1 MLPFISLSELHA
13 MNVRALRLALCC
25 AVFGGLPRMAVAEV
39 SLAEQARDVLKKH
52 CARCH
57 APEGTV
63 KGGFD
68 YVLQPDR
75 LAARN
80 KIVPGK
86 AGESELFQLVRDGD
100 MPPRKEKM
108 RPSKEEIALVQQW
121 IDAGAA
127 DWRPAAGPRSFVA
140 EADLIRAMR
149 ADLEALPA
157 QQRRFHRYFTLANLA
172 NAGRPDEELAVARL
186 ALAKLVNSL
195 SWHARLTAPVAIPL
209 APVAGGN
216 TPVAHAPGSPV
227 LLRID
232 MRDYKWNTRQW
243 DRLAAAY
250 PYRTG
255 NNSPDARVCIH
266 LSGTDTPHLRADWFI
281 ATASRPPFYYD
292 LLDMPSTDKGV
303 ERALQVEVAGN
314 IDEQSVARAGFN
326 GSGVSKN
333 NRLIE
338 RHDAAYGA
346 FWKTYDFSE
355 NTERQ
360 NLFRHP
366 LGPPP
371 ASNAFVHAGGEMI
384 FHLPNGLH
392 GFLLA
397 DRNGRRIDRAPVEI
411 VSDPQRPDKAVES
424 GLSCMSCHAAGIIP
438 KADQVRAHVLKNLP
452 AFTKEDVETIKGLYP
467 TDAKLRA
474 LVDED
479 NKRFLTA
486 LAKLGV
492 KKEMP
497 EPITAVTL
505 RYEGVIDLLLAAADA
520 GLTPDEFA
528 KRLGASAELS
538 RALGALR
545 ARGGS
550 LQRETFVTAFPEL
563 VRELRLGDEPA
574 SAVPPAGGPVFG
586 GHTAAILAIAFS
598 SDGKLVLS
606 GSDDRTVRLWDL
618 ATGRE
623 LRRFEAHRG
632 GVATVAFSP
641 DGKWAASAGH
651 DRVLILWRVADGKEL
666 RRMTGHTDPVT
677 ALVFSPDGKLIAS
690 GGTDRTVRLWDAA
703 SGKEVRGFTGHEG
716 KITSMAFAPDGKTL
730 ASASHDHTV
739 RLWDIE
745 TGESLRV
752 LHGHTG
758 PVYAVAFAPDG
769 RAVAAGGNDK
779 MVRIWAVQT
788 GQEVRRLEGHT
799 NAVIRVAFAPDGK
812 TILSGSSRYQTV
824 DQTIRLW
831 DVATGKMQRSYGGAD
846 RNRVSCAAFAPDG
859 KTALTDGPEPV
870 LLRWKL
876 DE

>member
-1 MLPFISLSELHA
+1 MIHRTHPGFRR
-13 MNVRALRLALCC
+13 MNGQLLRLALLG
-25 AVFGGLPRMAVAEV
+25 VVVGGWPGVVVAEDK
-39 SLAEQARDVLKKH
+39 LAEQARDVLKKH

-57 APEGTV
+57 APEGTI

-80 KIVPGK
+80 KLVPGK
-86 AGESELFQLVRDGD
+86 ANESELFQLMRDGD
-100 MPPRKEKM
+100 MPPRKEKA

-121 IDAGAA
+121 IDAGAP
-127 DWRPAAGPRSFVA
+127 DWRPASGPRSFVA
-140 EADLIRAMR
+140 EADLLRAMR

-172 NAGRPDEELAVARL
+172 NAGRPDEELAGTRL

-195 SWHARLTAPVAIPL
+195 SWHARLTAPVVIPI
-209 APVAGGN
+209 APVAN
-216 TPVAHAPGSPV
+216 APGAPGIAPGAPV

-232 MRDYKWNTRQW
+232 MRDYKWNSRQW
-243 DRLAAAY
+243 DRVAAAY

-255 NNSPDARVCIH
+255 SNSPDARVCIH
-266 LSGTDTPHLRADWFI
+266 LTGTETPHVRADWFI

-303 ERALQVEVAGN
+303 ERALNVDAAGN
-314 IDEQSVARAGFN
+314 IDEQTVARAGFN

-338 RHDAAYGA
+338 RHDAAYGS

-371 ASNAFVHAGGEMI
+371 AGNAFVHAGGEMI

-397 DRNGRRIDRAPVEI
+397 DRNGKRIDRAPVEI
-411 VSDPQRPDKAVES
+411 VSDPQRPDKAVEA
-424 GLSCMSCHAAGIIP
+424 GLSCMSCHAAGMIP
-438 KADQVRAHVLKNLP
+438 KADQVRAHVLKNV
-452 AFTKEDVETIKGLYP
+452 ASFSKEDVETIKGLYP
-467 TDAKLRA
+467 LDAKMRA
-474 LVDED
+474 LIDED
-479 NKRFLTA
+479 NKRFLAA
-486 LAKLGV
+486 LAQLGV
-492 KKEMP
+492 KKDTP

-505 RYEGVIDLLLAAADA
+505 RYEGVIDLPLAAADA
-520 GLTPDEFA
+520 GLSAEEFA
-528 KRLGASAELS
+528 KRLGASVELS

-550 LQRETFVTAFPEL
+550 VQRETFVTAFPEL
-563 VRELRLGDEPA
+563 VRELKLGDEPA
-574 SAVPPAGGPVFG
+574 TAAPPPGGPVFG

-598 SDGKLVLS
+598 ADGKLVLS

-618 ATGRE
+618 QTGRE
-623 LRRFEAHRG
+623 LRRFDGLRG
-632 GVATVAFSP
+632 AVSAVAFSP
-641 DGKWAASAGH
+641 DGKWAVAGGQE
-651 DRVLILWRVADGKEL
+651 RVLVLWRIADGKEL
-666 RRMTGHTDPVT
+666 RRMTGHTDPIAAV
-677 ALVFSPDGKLIAS
+677 AFSPDGKLIAS
-690 GGTDRTVRLWDAA
+690 GGTDRTVRLWDATT
-703 SGKEVRGFTGHEG
+703 GKEIRVLTGHEG
-716 KITSMAFAPDGKTL
+716 KVTSLAFAPNGKTL
-730 ASASHDHTV
+730 ASASHDHSV
-739 RLWDIE
+739 RLWEIE
-745 TGESLRV
+745 TGETLRV

-769 RAVAAGGNDK
+769 RAIAGGGNDR

-788 GQEVRRLEGHT
+788 GQEVRRLEGHA

-812 TILSGSSRYQTV
+812 TVLSGSSQYQTV

-831 DVATGKMQRSYGGAD
+831 DLATGKQRGGYGGAD

-876 DE
+876 EE